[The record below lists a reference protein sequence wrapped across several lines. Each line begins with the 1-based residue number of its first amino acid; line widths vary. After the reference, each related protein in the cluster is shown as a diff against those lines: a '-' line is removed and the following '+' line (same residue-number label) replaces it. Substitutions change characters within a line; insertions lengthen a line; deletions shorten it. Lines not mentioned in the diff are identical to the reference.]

1 MYSLRI
7 GNPSGGWTEFPLTAP
22 AARPELL
29 KISPD
34 GCLKEDESYQLR
46 LVTNSDDSITDISVI
61 VDGEE
66 VAKGL
71 AEGSSSYHDSN
82 GELLHVYT
90 PTLLGR
96 SGADGQILLLIYGF
110 ARIEVSLAL
119 ASGDTLSL
127 ESDDIPILVRG
138 DRESETARV
147 EGMFDALFSAP
158 PSRPLQ
164 WMLTGTPSYNERFSI
179 VEGGTTSPA
188 SRSVSTFLQIT
199 DQVLSGFEQFL
210 PSFRSHVR
218 SSIHGVPARVPGNKV
233 RVASAREARWIASH
247 PQVLQRSR
255 VESGIKMGSGF
266 YMPRYVQTEQKARS
280 YDTYENRTI
289 VSFLSACGQRLG
301 RLSSLIE
308 SEQGL
313 GESVETALNP
323 FSAEGYVLSS
333 LLIATSSM
341 RRGEAVRERA
351 ESLRRKA
358 ASLEHAYQLAA
369 PGVNPDRFL
378 PPRRSKVFQEVAPYT
393 KLYELMMRW
402 CTMGDLDMRGSLLA
416 LRTARMD
423 RFYEYYVLLAILSK
437 LDQHGFRPSN
447 AVEPPIEVVEYSL
460 AKTSRYFRNEG
471 QVANK
476 IVLDG
481 KTGTVAL
488 YYQPVIYGD
497 DREENGIRLHRT
509 SVGASGH
516 DSYYTPDFLII
527 FRGEGGSK
535 TVVVDAKYRY
545 TRAVMED
552 SPDSEFRKC
561 LRKYRQEVSSVFG
574 PPDAVWLLCG
584 RDTEV
589 ENRYW
594 EQSTWAQST
603 TGFIRS
609 GAMTLTP
616 MGDNLEALLETLG
629 IIRRP
634 TESDA
639 TPDEADNRDGDY
651 QPDHDAET
659 AEVFSEYD
667 DCHGAGASPIES
679 EAAVDSDLNA
689 SSDQAPAARQN
700 GIPKDCEAIASKP
713 TDDSVA
719 ALDERSD
726 DCEGAASEDEV
737 PPGAET
743 FTHAHIEAVEA
754 QAKATEEQASNV
766 PKPRAG
772 SKGKRAARGDSPTR
786 AGNLVRQIAELLG
799 QNESLL
805 FDDGW
810 SRDNLGLGRP
820 ALRASRPTG
829 KEAGRYVPYTL
840 NGGDLFLAKDWTPL
854 NINKANQLI
863 RRLSK

>member
-1 MYSLRI
+1 M
-7 GNPSGGWTEFPLTAP
+7 
-22 AARPELL
+22 
-29 KISPD
+29 
-34 GCLKEDESYQLR
+34 
-46 LVTNSDDSITDISVI
+46 
-61 VDGEE
+61 
-66 VAKGL
+66 
-71 AEGSSSYHDSN
+71 
-82 GELLHVYT
+82 
-90 PTLLGR
+90 
-96 SGADGQILLLIYGF
+96 
-110 ARIEVSLAL
+110 
-119 ASGDTLSL
+119 
-127 ESDDIPILVRG
+127 
-138 DRESETARV
+138 
-147 EGMFDALFSAP
+147 
-158 PSRPLQ
+158 
-164 WMLTGTPSYNERFSI
+164 
-179 VEGGTTSPA
+179 
-188 SRSVSTFLQIT
+188 
-199 DQVLSGFEQFL
+199 
-210 PSFRSHVR
+210 
-218 SSIHGVPARVPGNKV
+218 
-233 RVASAREARWIASH
+233 
-247 PQVLQRSR
+247 
-255 VESGIKMGSGF
+255 
-266 YMPRYVQTEQKARS
+266 
-280 YDTYENRTI
+280 
-289 VSFLSACGQRLG
+289 
-301 RLSSLIE
+301 
-308 SEQGL
+308 
-313 GESVETALNP
+313 
-323 FSAEGYVLSS
+323 
-333 LLIATSSM
+333 
-341 RRGEAVRERA
+341 
-351 ESLRRKA
+351 
-358 ASLEHAYQLAA
+358 
-369 PGVNPDRFL
+369 
-378 PPRRSKVFQEVAPYT
+378 
-393 KLYELMMRW
+393 
-402 CTMGDLDMRGSLLA
+402 
-416 LRTARMD
+416 
-423 RFYEYYVLLAILSK
+423 
-437 LDQHGFRPSN
+437 
-447 AVEPPIEVVEYSL
+447 
-460 AKTSRYFRNEG
+460 
-471 QVANK
+471 
-476 IVLDG
+476 
-481 KTGTVAL
+481 
-488 YYQPVIYGD
+488 
-497 DREENGIRLHRT
+497 
-509 SVGASGH
+509 GASGH

-589 ENRYW
+589 ETRYW

>member
-1 MYSLRI
+1 MGWSIRRCFS
-7 GNPSGGWTEFPLTAP
+7 PPTGG
-22 AARPELL
+22 
-29 KISPD
+29 
-34 GCLKEDESYQLR
+34 
-46 LVTNSDDSITDISVI
+46 
-61 VDGEE
+61 
-66 VAKGL
+66 
-71 AEGSSSYHDSN
+71 
-82 GELLHVYT
+82 
-90 PTLLGR
+90 
-96 SGADGQILLLIYGF
+96 
-110 ARIEVSLAL
+110 
-119 ASGDTLSL
+119 
-127 ESDDIPILVRG
+127 
-138 DRESETARV
+138 
-147 EGMFDALFSAP
+147 
-158 PSRPLQ
+158 
-164 WMLTGTPSYNERFSI
+164 
-179 VEGGTTSPA
+179 
-188 SRSVSTFLQIT
+188 
-199 DQVLSGFEQFL
+199 VL
-210 PSFRSHVR
+210 P
-218 SSIHGVPARVPGNKV
+218 
-233 RVASAREARWIASH
+233 
-247 PQVLQRSR
+247 
-255 VESGIKMGSGF
+255 
-266 YMPRYVQTEQKARS
+266 
-280 YDTYENRTI
+280 
-289 VSFLSACGQRLG
+289 
-301 RLSSLIE
+301 
-308 SEQGL
+308 
-313 GESVETALNP
+313 
-323 FSAEGYVLSS
+323 
-333 LLIATSSM
+333 
-341 RRGEAVRERA
+341 AVRERA

-488 YYQPVIYGD
+488 Y
-497 DREENGIRLHRT
+497 
-509 SVGASGH
+509 
-516 DSYYTPDFLII
+516 
-527 FRGEGGSK
+527 
-535 TVVVDAKYRY
+535 
-545 TRAVMED
+545 
-552 SPDSEFRKC
+552 
-561 LRKYRQEVSSVFG
+561 
-574 PPDAVWLLCG
+574 
-584 RDTEV
+584 
-589 ENRYW
+589 
-594 EQSTWAQST
+594 
-603 TGFIRS
+603 
-609 GAMTLTP
+609 
-616 MGDNLEALLETLG
+616 
-629 IIRRP
+629 
-634 TESDA
+634 
-639 TPDEADNRDGDY
+639 Y